1 MTETE
6 QTVNVGS
13 YSKLTKISMMI
24 ISMLLIFA
32 GPTYVP
38 YVMSHA
44 GISGY
49 VQTGVGGALFVVGIL
64 FLLYIV
70 DKKII
75 TA

>member
-1 MTETE
+1 MTQTE

-24 ISMLLIFA
+24 ISMLLIFG

-38 YVMSHA
+38 YAMSQI
-44 GISGY
+44 GIDGY
-49 VQTGVGGALFVVGIL
+49 VQAAVGGVLFIAGIL

-70 DKKII
+70 NKKII

>member
-38 YVMSHA
+38 YAMSHL
-44 GISGY
+44 GINGY
-49 VQTGVGGALFVVGIL
+49 VQTGVGGTLFVVGIL

>member
-13 YSKLTKISMMI
+13 YSKLTKVSTMI
-24 ISMLLIFA
+24 ISMLLIFG

-38 YVMSHA
+38 YAMSQV
-44 GISGY
+44 GINDY
-49 VQTGVGGALFVVGIL
+49 VQVGVGGALFLVGIL
-64 FLLYIV
+64 FLMYIV
-70 DKKII
+70 NKKIV

>member
-13 YSKLTKISMMI
+13 YSKLTKVSMMI
-24 ISMLLIFA
+24 ISMLLIFG

-38 YVMSHA
+38 YAMSQV
-44 GISGY
+44 GISDY
-49 VQTGVGGALFVVGIL
+49 VQVGVGGVLFLVGIL

-70 DKKII
+70 NKKII

>member
-13 YSKLTKISMMI
+13 YSKLTKVSMMI
-24 ISMLLIFA
+24 ISMLLIFG

-38 YVMSHA
+38 YAMSQV
-44 GISGY
+44 GISDY
-49 VQTGVGGALFVVGIL
+49 VQVGVGGVLFLVGIL

-70 DKKII
+70 NKKIV